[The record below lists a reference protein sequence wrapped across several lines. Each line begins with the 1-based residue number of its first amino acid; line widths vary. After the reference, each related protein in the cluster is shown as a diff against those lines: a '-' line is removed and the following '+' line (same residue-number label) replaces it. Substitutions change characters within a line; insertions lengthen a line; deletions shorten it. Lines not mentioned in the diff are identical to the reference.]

1 MRFVSRS
8 ANSKSAP
15 AILLEIEM
23 GRMSAGFS
31 PLLGRVFRAS
41 PSVAHY
47 LFAFVVVIR
56 LIVLTRL
63 ASSSLFLPNGSDMR
77 FYDAWAKQILQGHW
91 TDHQAFYGLPL
102 YPYLVALLYGIFGS
116 SPFVPAFFQAGFDA
130 GTAVLIYRIS
140 TAVLSQRAID
150 PGLPQKLVGIS
161 AALAWCFFVPA
172 QAYSAI
178 LMPTAAA
185 VFAFWFLVWQIV
197 RTENA
202 LLPRRCLLCGL
213 LLGFTAMA
221 VATVLFSIP
230 LFLWAILMRQP
241 QPRTAAKGTAL
252 ALLFVGILGGTSP
265 CWLHNRF
272 AALDR
277 VFLSAHGGVN
287 LWLGNNPDANG
298 YPRFPGLHAGQAEML
313 RDSITQAEA
322 ATGRTLKR
330 SEVSRYWSAKAR
342 AYIFNH
348 PLGWLKLMGRKIANF
363 WNAFEYDDLGV
374 TANFLRTRIV
384 FPGPTFGVMA
394 ALAIPGLLFSL
405 RPSIT
410 ARWVTAAIFWHMAA
424 ILPIFVTERY
434 RLAVVPGLCIFAGI
448 SLCQLWNDCSLRRY
462 RQVAVYFLVLT
473 VALWLITIP
482 RTDPALWAMR
492 PYDAG
497 RAAFD
502 SGDLA
507 RANEEFARA
516 RAYAPDNPEVNLA
529 LGNLR
534 LAQGDRADAFSFYST
549 VLRIDPTH
557 KGALNNLGVM
567 ALEDG
572 KFLEARE
579 YFVRALRQ
587 DPENAKTYYLLAKT
601 ELSLGNMENA
611 KEAVANA
618 LKRAPAQPE
627 YQQLQEQIQQYAH

>member
-1 MRFVSRS
+1 MARV
-8 ANSKSAP
+8 
-15 AILLEIEM
+15 
-23 GRMSAGFS
+23 SAGFI
-31 PLLGRVFRAS
+31 PLLRRVFRGS
-41 PSVAHY
+41 PGAAHY

-77 FYDAWAKQILQGHW
+77 FYDGWAKQILHGHW

-130 GTAVLIYRIS
+130 GTAVLIYRI
-140 TAVLSQRAID
+140 TTEVLSQRATA
-150 PGLPQKLVGIS
+150 PGLTQKKLFGIS

-185 VFAFWFLVWQIV
+185 VFVFWFLVWQIV

-202 LLPRRCLLCGL
+202 LLPLRCLLCGL
-213 LLGFTAMA
+213 LIGFTAMA
-221 VATVLFSIP
+221 VATLLFSIP

-241 QPRTAAKGTAL
+241 QPRTAAKGAAL
-252 ALLFVGILGGTSP
+252 ALLFVGILVGTSP

-272 AALDR
+272 AARDR
-277 VFLSAHGGVN
+277 VFLSAHGGIN

-313 RDSITQAEA
+313 RDSIAQAEA

-342 AYIFNH
+342 AYISDH
-348 PLGWLKLMGRKIANF
+348 PMGWLKLMVRKIANF
-363 WNAFEYDDLGV
+363 WNAFEYDDLGI
-374 TANFLRTRIV
+374 TANLQRHRIL

-394 ALAIPGLLFSL
+394 ALALPGLLFSL

-410 ARWVTAAIFWHMAA
+410 ARWVTAAIFLHMAA

-448 SLCQLWNDCSLRRY
+448 GLCQLWNDCSLGRY
-462 RQVAVYFLVLT
+462 RQLAGYFLILT
-473 VALWLITIP
+473 VAIWLITIP

-534 LAQGDRADAFSFYST
+534 LAQGDRADAFSFYSN

-579 YFVRALRQ
+579 YFLRALRQ
-587 DPENAKTYYLLAKT
+587 DRENAKTYYLLAKA
-601 ELSLGNMENA
+601 ELSLGNLEDA
-611 KEAVANA
+611 KAAVANA

-627 YQQLQEQIQQYAH
+627 YQQLQEQIQQYGH